1 MREIKALYLANAREF
16 MREPMATFLVL
27 LLPVVL
33 AAFFGLIF
41 SGSGGVTLELG
52 VVNEDAG
59 PAGEQFLAN
68 LESSLADEEEEVLD
82 LHTGTRAEMVQ
93 ALKKGDLS
101 VVILLPQDLTDSLA
115 SEEPAAVEVFYDPA
129 RSISGGVGLGMVRA
143 LLSEAN
149 ATISGSPPPL
159 VMVEK
164 SVQTSPLR
172 PIDLHVPNLLGIAL
186 FWLGLF
192 GTAMPLVQQREGQ
205 VLRRLS
211 VTPLTTGALLVAQVA
226 WRVTVGLLQAALF
239 LLVGYLGFGVTVTG
253 DWTNWLLLLAAVTM
267 GALVFISL
275 AYFLA
280 GLAAS
285 TEGVMAIVQIVN
297 FPMMFLSGSLFEVEI
312 LPDFLRPVVAA
323 MPLTYLSDALRQII
337 SGAPPLHPLWLD
349 FGVLGGW
356 LVVLF
361 VLAARFWRWE

>member
-1 MREIKALYLANAREF
+1 MKEIKALYLANAREF
-16 MREPMATFLVL
+16 VREPMTMLLVL

-41 SGSGGVTLELG
+41 GGSDGVTLELG

-59 PAGEQFLAN
+59 PVGEQFLMD
-68 LESSLADEEEEVLD
+68 LETSLAGETEEVLN
-82 LHTGTRAEMVQ
+82 LRAGTRAETME

-101 VVILLPQDLTDSLA
+101 VVIVLPQSLTSSLA
-115 SEEPAAVEVFYDPA
+115 SEEPVAVEVFYDPA

-143 LLSEAN
+143 MLSEAN
-149 ATISGSPPPL
+149 STLSGSPPPL
-159 VMVEK
+159 VMAEK
-164 SVQTSPLR
+164 SVQTNPLR

-211 VTPLTTGALLVAQVA
+211 VTPLTTGTLLVAQVA
-226 WRVTVGLLQAALF
+226 WRVTVGLFQAALF
-239 LLVGYLGFGVTVTG
+239 LLMGYLGFGVTVAG
-253 DWTNWLLLLAAVTM
+253 GWGNWLLLVAVVTM
-267 GALVFISL
+267 GALVFTSL

-285 TEGVMAIVQIVN
+285 TEGVMAVVQIVN

-312 LPDFLRPVVAA
+312 LPDFFRPVAA
-323 MPLTYLSDALRQII
+323 ALPLTYLSDALRQII
-337 SGAPPLHPLWLD
+337 VGAPPLHPLWLD
-349 FGVLGGW
+349 LTVLGGW

-361 VLAARFWRWE
+361 LLAARFWRWE